1 MDGAEVENIV
11 VDSLEAVNT
20 GNAIYLRTGKRW
32 GGAKEGYLRNITLS
46 NIKVEVPLEKPDAGY
61 SYEGPIEDLPRN
73 VSPAGIVGIPGMP
86 VENIILRNVE
96 IIYPGGGNKLYAF
109 RGTSDEDLDSIPE
122 MIDVYP
128 EFSQFKE
135 LPAWGLF
142 IRHAKGI
149 TLDNVHLVA
158 GAKDYRPAIVAD
170 DVQGLE
176 IKNLKT
182 DEPSSK
188 GKKQVFKRNVK

>member
-1 MDGAEVENIV
+1 
-11 VDSLEAVNT
+11 
-20 GNAIYLRTGKRW
+20 
-32 GGAKEGYLRNITLS
+32 
-46 NIKVEVPLEKPDAGY
+46 
-61 SYEGPIEDLPRN
+61 
-73 VSPAGIVGIPGMP
+73 
-86 VENIILRNVE
+86 
-96 IIYPGGGNKLYAF
+96 
-109 RGTSDEDLDSIPE
+109 

-142 IRHAKGI
+142 IRHAAGI
-149 TLDNVHLVA
+149 TLETVRLVA
-158 GAKDYRPAIVAD
+158 GKKDYRPAIVAD

-188 GKKQVFKRNVK
+188 GKKQIVKRNVR